1 MSTVRSSLL
10 RYRVLKWWT
19 VSSFLES
26 VLLWKNT
33 PVQVAISLLATV
45 KATWSVPSISDKNK
59 GITDFHQWSGNSVY
73 LIIIF
78 KYFIYFHYLYTM
90 NIHIHSW
97 FSLITSFCSK
107 GSTKLCSFW
116 LILKV
121 GSFCYSKCFSSYCRP
136 SFELFHRDSWIHV
149 IYMTDNLSNHKL
161 LLESKAACCCLQWSE
176 ETQC

>member
-1 MSTVRSSLL
+1 MYWNDNQYHHFVNQ
-10 RYRVLKWWT
+10 
-19 VSSFLES
+19 FCFE
-26 VLLWKNT
+26 KNT

-45 KATWSVPSISDKNK
+45 KAAWSVPSISDKNK

-116 LILKV
+116 LLLKV
-121 GSFCYSKCFSSYCRP
+121 GSFCYSKCFFFILSSLLRALPQGQLLY
-136 SFELFHRDSWIHV
+136 V